1 MEGKKQQIIRAAI
14 QCFSEKGYRGTSI
27 QDIADV
33 LGIAKGS
40 LYFYFKSKSDLLQ
53 FIIKDYLDRIMA
65 EYVDL
70 NSRED
75 LKPRDLLRR
84 HVLTGHR
91 MYEENQAF
99 FSMLLRER
107 FEVHDELHELMM
119 NARRQ
124 GLVMTHELICKT
136 YGDRAHA
143 YARDLTIIFQSMTEG
158 FLALVV
164 FEQQQIDPER
174 LADYIIARL
183 DAMVADLSQGGND
196 PIIGPNVLEGWLASV
211 RGGETGKAE
220 LLAEIQALREAV
232 SAGVLDPADNPDEVQ
247 STLDV
252 LSAELDKSESQP
264 VVLKGMLA
272 LLKAVKTPDI
282 RKRALKLESGLQ
294 DRLQG

>member
-1 MEGKKQQIIRAAI
+1 MEGKKQQIIRAAV

-65 EYVDL
+65 EYSAL

-75 LKPRDLLRR
+75 LTPRDLLRR
-84 HVLTGHR
+84 HVLTGYR
-91 MYEENQAF
+91 MYEEHQAF

-107 FEVHDELHELMM
+107 FEVHDELHELMLST
-119 NARRQ
+119 RRQ
-124 GLVMTHELICKT
+124 GLVMTHELILKT
-136 YGDRAHA
+136 YGERANA
-143 YARDLTIIFQSMTEG
+143 YALDLTIVFQSITEG

-164 FEQQQIDPER
+164 FEQQRIDPER
-174 LADYIIARL
+174 LADYIVARL
-183 DAMVADLSQGGND
+183 DAMAEDLSKGEGE
-196 PIIGPNVLEGWLASV
+196 PIIVPGVLEGWLASV
-211 RGGETGKAE
+211 RGRQTGKAE
-220 LLAEIQALREAV
+220 LLAEIQSLREAV
-232 SAGVLDPADNPDEVQ
+232 AAAGLLDPADDADELQ

-252 LSAELDKSESQP
+252 LSAELDKNESQP

-282 RKRALKLESGLQ
+282 RKKIGKLENGISIL
-294 DRLQG
+294 L